1 MKKVFKDF
9 LNKYYKE
16 SLVKKKDKGQKVK
29 WDTWKAITNGSYLS
43 KLLTFLGMF

>member
-16 SLVKKKDKGQKVK
+16 SLVKKKDKGQKDFGSK
-29 WDTWKAITNGSYLS
+29 DTFNVII
-43 KLLTFLGMF
+43 FLIC